1 MGELTYEREDVWP
14 MCFSSFTNTE
24 APDFRSVYAT
34 KSCKK
39 ISPAMLYRKL
49 SLRDTLQAELAVTSA
64 SVLQFEFKFE
74 WFGLVYWGL
83 TPQQQPGSYQGGEMM
98 MKSVFLVEETGV
110 PGGNHRP
117 TASN

>member
-1 MGELTYEREDVWP
+1 MPNGGSAERDRTSP
-14 MCFSSFTNTE
+14 FSNRTINGSYG
-24 APDFRSVYAT
+24 DIG
-34 KSCKK
+34 
-39 ISPAMLYRKL
+39 IS
-49 SLRDTLQAELAVTSA
+49 
-64 SVLQFEFKFE
+64 
-74 WFGLVYWGL
+74 LVYWGL

>member
-1 MGELTYEREDVWP
+1 MYIE
-14 MCFSSFTNTE
+14 
-24 APDFRSVYAT
+24 VYAFNAVPTYHLLQTT
-34 KSCKK
+34 KTYLPTCPLDLSHCLCL
-39 ISPAMLYRKL
+39 PAIDRP
-49 SLRDTLQAELAVTSA
+49 TWA
-64 SVLQFEFKFE
+64 SVIGSPV

-98 MKSVFLVEETGV
+98 MKSGFFMVEEIGV